1 MSKKVCSLELV
12 AKERGLSFSQ
22 LSRKADVCVTSIY
35 RIRRGIEPAF
45 PKRGE
50 KLAKALEWDG
60 ELDKLFEFV
69 EIEEQ

>member
-1 MSKKVCSLELV
+1 MSKKVCRLELV

-35 RIRRGIEPAF
+35 RIRRGFEP
-45 PKRGE
+45 PYQKRGE
-50 KLAKALEWDG
+50 KLAQALGWEG

-69 EIEEQ
+69 EVDEQ